1 MNTLQQTT
9 TAGTAYED
17 LVREYAQLDALAAPA
32 LARMDEIKKFLRD
45 LRLGTHDIAGLKVTI
60 APNARFDSK
69 RFAAKYPPTEFPEF
83 YSSAVDQAKV
93 KQLLPGKAVD
103 AFKTIGDPRVTI
115 K

>member
-1 MNTLQQTT
+1 MNTQQQPT

-45 LRLGTHDIAGLKVTI
+45 LPIGTHDIAGLKVTL
-60 APNARFDSK
+60 AANARFDAE

-83 YSSAVDQAKV
+83 YSSAVDRDKV
-93 KQLLPGKAVD
+93 KELLPGKAVD
-103 AFKTIGDPRVTI
+103 AFKTIGAPRVTI